1 MMSLLLNMAF
11 KNLKMNNYLLAKAK
25 CIFFI
30 PIQLKLDAMQKL
42 DAIQKLD
49 AMQKLDAIQKLDAM
63 HCRRLH
69 SVDITIEIIIGFS
82 QKIKMNFQ

>member
-1 MMSLLLNMAF
+1 MAF

-30 PIQLKLDAMQKL
+30 PIQLKLDA
-42 DAIQKLD
+42 IQKLD
-49 AMQKLDAIQKLDAM
+49 GM